1 MPTLN
6 KERARR
12 FCRSWRA
19 RTVLVAALAAAIV
32 ATPALSTPP
41 SGVVG
46 PILAR
51 GTLDGKARLKIK
63 SPRSDVIVQHLT
75 IAPGGDTGWHSH
87 PGPVVVVV
95 TGGKLT
101 MYQGRDRNCMP
112 HEFVA
117 GQTFIDPGRGNVH
130 IARNEGTTPLELYAT
145 YLDVPVGGA
154 FRIDAADPGHCS
166 F

>member
-1 MPTLN
+1 MPTH
-6 KERARR
+6 KKGRARR
-12 FCRSWRA
+12 LLGSSRGRL
-19 RTVLVAALAAAIV
+19 VLVAVLAAAIV

-51 GTLDGKARLKIK
+51 GTLDGKARIKIK
-63 SPRSDVIVQHLT
+63 TARSDAVVQHLT
-75 IAPGGDTGWHSH
+75 IAPGGNTGWHSH

-95 TGGKLT
+95 SAGTLT
-101 MYQGRDRNCMP
+101 LYRGNDRNCMP
-112 HEFVA
+112 HEFPA
-117 GQTFIDPGRGNVH
+117 GSTFIDPGRGNVH
-130 IARNEGTTPLELYAT
+130 IARNEGATPVELYAT

-154 FRIDAADPGHCS
+154 FRIDVPDPGNCS

>member
-1 MPTLN
+1 MPTHNRGRVRRLLGSS
-6 KERARR
+6 RARLG
-12 FCRSWRA
+12 
-19 RTVLVAALAAAIV
+19 LVAALAAAIV

-63 SPRSDVIVQHLT
+63 SPTSDAVVQHLT
-75 IAPGGDTGWHSH
+75 IAPGGNTGWHSH

-95 TGGKLT
+95 ASGTLT

-112 HEFVA
+112 HEFPA
-117 GQTFIDPGRGNVH
+117 GETFIDPGRGNVH
-130 IARNEGTTPLELYAT
+130 IARNEGTTPVELYAT